1 VEVSESFSERA
12 WAGRRL
18 WIAGVTVTVLPLA
31 VIGSAVAGV
40 ASGRTGGSTDASA
53 HRLDATGHFFL
64 AAAVI
69 LAAAHLG
76 GTLLSTLGQPRV
88 IGEICAGLALGPSL
102 FGRFAPGATEWLFPA
117 PSVQLLNGLA
127 QLGLVL
133 FVFGVGREMAGMRL
147 RGAATQA
154 VLVSQASLFVPF
166 ALGTVAAVPLVD
178 SFLGRSG
185 SPLAFV
191 LFLGC
196 ALSITAFPVLARI
209 LADLDIIRT
218 RPGQLSLFAAAIGD
232 GGSWLLL
239 AAVLAGAHGSGTG
252 GLLLNT
258 AAIVVVA
265 ALFLGPVR
273 LLLARW
279 PGNGTRDAGSTAVA
293 VLLVAAVT
301 AAAALTAAIG
311 VHQLIGALLVGLA
324 WPRNN
329 GKAAAVAERLTV
341 TAKTVLL
348 PFFFFGF
355 GLTIDLGA
363 LGWDRPVLVTLLV
376 LLALATVG
384 KIGGPFLC
392 AWLTGMEWR
401 PALALGFLLNARGLT
416 ELVVIQIGYQAGL
429 IDERLAGILTLVA
442 LITTALTTPLL
453 RVIGFA
459 PAGGRSA
466 PPSTAR
472 QDGAHLSAPAPEPPG
487 VVPTP
492 SGHARGAPADGGHE
506 AGDHRADG
514 G

>member
-1 VEVSESFSERA
+1 MSETFTERSK
-12 WAGRRL
+12 AGKRL

-31 VIGSAVAGV
+31 IIGFVAAGV
-40 ASGRTGGSTDASA
+40 GGGQTDGPAAPA

-69 LAAAHLG
+69 LTATHLG
-76 GTLLSTLGQPRV
+76 GILLSGLGQPRV

-102 FGRFAPGATEWLFPA
+102 FGHSAPDAAQWLFPA

-154 VLVSQASLFVPF
+154 VLVSQASLFIPF
-166 ALGTVAAVPLVD
+166 ALGTAAAVPLVD
-178 SFLGRSG
+178 AFVGRSG

-209 LADLDIIRT
+209 LADLDIIHS

-239 AAVLAGAHGSGTG
+239 AAVLAAAHGSGTG
-252 GLLLNT
+252 GLLFNT

-265 ALFLGPVR
+265 VVFLGPVR

-279 PGNGTRDAGSTAVA
+279 LGNGARAGSTAVA
-293 VLLVAAVT
+293 VLLVSAVT
-301 AAAALTAAIG
+301 AAAAMTAAIG

-324 WPRNN
+324 WPRSN

-355 GLTIDLGA
+355 GLTIDFGA
-363 LGWDRPVLVTLLV
+363 LGWDRSVLVTLLM
-376 LLALATVG
+376 LLALAIVG

-392 AWLTGMEWR
+392 AWMTGMEWR

-429 IDERLAGILTLVA
+429 IDERLMGILTLVA
-442 LITTALTTPLL
+442 LVTTALTTPLL
-453 RVIGFA
+453 RAIGFA
-459 PAGGRSA
+459 RVGSRPATPG
-466 PPSTAR
+466 TAQ
-472 QDGAHLSAPAPEPPG
+472 QDGAHRPLLA
-487 VVPTP
+487 P
-492 SGHARGAPADGGHE
+492 SGHARVTPGDGGFE
-506 AGDHRADG
+506 ADDHRSG
-514 G
+514 

>member
-1 VEVSESFSERA
+1 MSETFTERA
-12 WAGRRL
+12 GAGKRL
-18 WIAGVTVTVLPLA
+18 WIVGVTVTVLPLA
-31 VIGSAVAGV
+31 VIGFAAAGV
-40 ASGRTGGSTDASA
+40 ASGRTRGSASA
-53 HRLDATGHFFL
+53 FTHRLDTPGHFFL
-64 AAAVI
+64 AVAVI
-69 LAAAHLG
+69 LAATYLG
-76 GTLLSTLGQPRV
+76 GVLLSVLGQPRV

-102 FGRFAPGATEWLFPA
+102 FGHFAPDEAEWLFPA

-133 FVFGVGREMAGMRL
+133 FVFGAGREMAGMRL

-154 VLVSQASLFVPF
+154 VLVTQASLFVPF

-191 LFLGC
+191 LFVGC

-239 AAVLAGAHGSGTG
+239 AAVLAGVHGAGIG

-258 AAIVVVA
+258 AAMVVVVS
-265 ALFLGPVR
+265 LFLGPVR

-279 PGNGTRDAGSTAVA
+279 QGNGTRDAGSTAIA

-301 AAAALTAAIG
+301 AAAALTAAMG
-311 VHQLIGALLVGLA
+311 FHQLIGALLVGLA

-363 LGWDRPVLVTLLV
+363 LGWNRSVLVTLLV

-429 IDERLAGILTLVA
+429 IDERLMGILTLVA
-442 LITTALTTPLL
+442 LVTTALTSPLL
-453 RVIGFA
+453 RAVGFA

-466 PPSTAR
+466 PPSPAQ
-472 QDGAHLSAPAPEPPG
+472 QDGAHPPALAPAPLG
-487 VVPTP
+487 SASSP
-492 SGHARGAPADGGHE
+492 SGHARDAPGYGGHE
-506 AGDHRADG
+506 AGDYRADG